1 MPNLAGEIYKK
12 ITSFHFQAY
21 FKKKLSI
28 AMHQRISIETA
39 QNVSVEYPLAG
50 IGLRIQAYFL
60 DLLVII
66 AYFSLLLLIFGQV
79 GVQPPTALIVVLS
92 LPPFLYHLLCE
103 IFMNGQS
110 IGKRQMKIKVVR
122 LDGSAPGIGDYL
134 LRWLLRLVDITL
146 MSGAIAVL
154 SIAISRN
161 DQRLG
166 DLAAGT
172 TVIKEVTGEPLS
184 VFSVEED
191 HQPTFPEVTQ
201 LKDTDVDIIMRVIR
215 TYRESGQLAPVQAT
229 AQKIKDLLQIDSDLR
244 PLQFLYTVVRDYKHL
259 TGR

>member
-1 MPNLAGEIYKK
+1 
-12 ITSFHFQAY
+12 
-21 FKKKLSI
+21 
-28 AMHQRISIETA
+28 
-39 QNVSVEYPLAG
+39 
-50 IGLRIQAYFL
+50 
-60 DLLVII
+60 
-66 AYFSLLLLIFGQV
+66 
-79 GVQPPTALIVVLS
+79 
-92 LPPFLYHLLCE
+92 
-103 IFMNGQS
+103 
-110 IGKRQMKIKVVR
+110 
-122 LDGSAPGIGDYL
+122 
-134 LRWLLRLVDITL
+134 

-259 TGR
+259 TGK

>member
-1 MPNLAGEIYKK
+1 M
-12 ITSFHFQAY
+12 
-21 FKKKLSI
+21 
-28 AMHQRISIETA
+28 QRISIETT
-39 QNVSVEYPLAG
+39 QNVSVDYPLAG

-66 AYFSLLLLIFGQV
+66 AYFVLLLLLFSQLGI
-79 GVQPPTALIVVLS
+79 QPPTALMVVLG
-92 LPPFLYHLLCE
+92 LPPFLYHLFCE

-110 IGKRQMKIKVVR
+110 IGKRQMKIKVVK
-122 LDGSAPGIGDYL
+122 LDGSAPGMGEYL
-134 LRWLLRLVDITL
+134 LRWLLRLIDITL
-146 MSGAIAVL
+146 MSGTIAVL

-172 TVIKEVTGEPLS
+172 TVVKIKTGEPLP
-184 VFSVEED
+184 VFSVEEN
-191 HQPTFPEVTQ
+191 HQTTFSEVTQ
-201 LKDTDVDIIMRVIR
+201 LKDTDIDIILRVIH
-215 TYRESGQLAPVQAT
+215 TYRESGQIAPVQVT
-229 AQKIKDLLQIDSDLR
+229 ARKLKELLQIDSDLR

>member
-1 MPNLAGEIYKK
+1 M
-12 ITSFHFQAY
+12 
-21 FKKKLSI
+21 
-28 AMHQRISIETA
+28 QRISVETA

-50 IGLRIQAYFL
+50 IGLRIQAFFI
-60 DLLVII
+60 DLLII
-66 AYFSLLLLIFGQV
+66 LAYYGALLLIFSQLAIE
-79 GVQPPTALIVVLS
+79 PSTALLVVLG

-103 IFMNGQS
+103 IFMDGQS
-110 IGKRQMKIKVVR
+110 IGKRQLQIKVVK
-122 LDGSAPGIGDYL
+122 LDGSAPGIGEYL

-172 TVIKEVTGEPLS
+172 TVVKIKTGEPLS
-184 VFSVEED
+184 VFAVEEN
-191 HQPTFPEVTQ
+191 HQATFPEVTR
-201 LKDTDVDIIMRVIR
+201 LKDTDIDIIMRVIH

-229 AQKIKDLLQIDSDLR
+229 AGKIKELLQIDSDLR